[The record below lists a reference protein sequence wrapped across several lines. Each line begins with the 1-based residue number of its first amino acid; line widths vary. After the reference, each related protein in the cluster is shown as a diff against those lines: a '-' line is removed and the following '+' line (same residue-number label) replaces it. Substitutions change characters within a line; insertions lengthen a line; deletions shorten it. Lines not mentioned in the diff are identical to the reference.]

1 MTLVLAPDT
10 ADPSPPPGPR
20 RRSGRPGGDWWSDR
34 RPLDAVAILT
44 LLLGLVLFIPSPLIV
59 RPLGAVGTP
68 ANLCGLGLLVW
79 WGLAKVGS
87 GHGVD
92 RGRQPLRIALFVVLV
107 SLAASLIG
115 FAQRYT
121 IGAEK
126 TGAVRGL
133 LGFAALAGIALFAA
147 DGIRDVERVRVLLR
161 RIVAGVSIVAGIGIV
176 EFVTGFNPGQAMA
189 VPGLVR
195 NLELADQGRLLFLR
209 VQSTALHPIELGA
222 VLGLTLP
229 LAVELAIWSEGRR
242 RILAWVQVALIG
254 AVLPMSLSRTGV
266 IAATIG
272 LVVVAWHWDGRR
284 KLLALGALAGFVGAL
299 RLVLPAMIDGLVTI
313 FVTVG
318 EDESTTGRTGD
329 YEVAATLFLERP
341 WVGRGLSTLHPAT
354 GHIFDNQY
362 LYTATETGLVGVVAI
377 LALFLTVL
385 AMTRVVH
392 HRAPDPDIRGV
403 AQALTGLTAA
413 MAVVY
418 ATADM
423 ASFAIAMTLFFLLAG
438 VTGALWRLTAA
449 EPPRGSP

>member
-1 MTLVLAPDT
+1 MTLTLAPDPPDL
-10 ADPSPPPGPR
+10 APPPAR
-20 RRSGRPGGDWWSDR
+20 RRSRGDWWSAR

-44 LLLGLVLFIPSPLIV
+44 LLVLLVLFIPSPLIV

-79 WGLAKVGS
+79 WGLAKIGS
-87 GHGVD
+87 GHGVA

-107 SLAASLIG
+107 SLVASLVG

-126 TGAVRGL
+126 TAAVRGL
-133 LGFAALAGIALFAA
+133 LVFAALAGVALFAA

-161 RIVAGVSIVAGIGIV
+161 RVVAGVSVVAGIGIV
-176 EFVTGFNPGQAMA
+176 EFLSGFNPAQAMA

-195 NLELADQGRLLFLR
+195 NLELPDQGRLLFLR

-242 RILAWVQVALIG
+242 RILAWLQVAVIG
-254 AVLPMSLSRTGV
+254 AVLPMTLSRTGV

-284 KLLALGALAGFVGAL
+284 KLLAVGAVTGFVAVL
-299 RLVLPAMIDGLVTI
+299 RLVQPAIIDGLFTI

-318 EDESTTGRTGD
+318 QDESTTGRTGD
-329 YEVAATLFLERP
+329 YEVVATLLLERP

-354 GHIFDNQY
+354 GQIFDNQY
-362 LYTATETGLVGVVAI
+362 LYTATETGLVGVAAI
-377 LALFLTVL
+377 LGLFVTVL

-403 AQALTGLTAA
+403 AQALTGLTVA
-413 MAVVY
+413 MAVIY

-449 EPPRGSP
+449 EPAR